1 MKIPEKCFST
11 AKEYQCNPAEF
22 VREHVVTING
32 KKRTLRAYAYGGGGE
47 ELRALH
53 TAVAQIISSGYMP
66 SNASVAYKK
75 GDNIVKCVSRHLS
88 GCVFFKSDIVSFF
101 ESITLEKFM
110 DRLKD
115 SLLGKNSDLKK
126 LLPACFYE
134 NMLPLGFC
142 CSPILSDF
150 YLSDIDKKYENG
162 QGYVYTRYADDFIVS
177 SRVENGEEI
186 LKELREKLWDDME
199 SVGLDLNEKK
209 TYIRR
214 LDHDGDHFHALG
226 LNIVRRE
233 KGKNIITV
241 GDAYLRET
249 CKQLTA
255 IVGGETNN
263 EEDICAVRGK
273 IEFIRMASQDSYRK
287 FERLVKVK
295 TGSSLQAISEK
306 LSD

>member
-1 MKIPEKCFST
+1 MKIPKKFFST
-11 AKEYQCNPAEF
+11 AEEYRRNPAEF
-22 VREHVVTING
+22 VREHDVTINR

-47 ELRALH
+47 ELRDLH
-53 TAVAQIISSGYMP
+53 IVVAQIIGGGYAP
-66 SNASVAYKK
+66 SNASSAYKK

-88 GCVFFKSDIVSFF
+88 GCIFFKSDIVNFF

-110 DRLKD
+110 DRLKG
-115 SLLGKNSDLKK
+115 SMLGENSDLKK
-126 LLPACFYE
+126 LLPACFYK

-186 LKELREKLWDDME
+186 LEELREKLWDDME

-255 IVGGETNN
+255 IIGGETNN
-263 EEDICAVRGK
+263 EADICAVRGK

-306 LSD
+306 RSD